1 MKGFMSF
8 IKLWRND
15 EEKGGKISLHFN
27 NFSKI
32 TQINKVL
39 FSDFLVSFK
48 KLKSEEKNV
57 NPIRL

>member
-48 KLKSEEKNV
+48 KLKSEKK
-57 NPIRL
+57 